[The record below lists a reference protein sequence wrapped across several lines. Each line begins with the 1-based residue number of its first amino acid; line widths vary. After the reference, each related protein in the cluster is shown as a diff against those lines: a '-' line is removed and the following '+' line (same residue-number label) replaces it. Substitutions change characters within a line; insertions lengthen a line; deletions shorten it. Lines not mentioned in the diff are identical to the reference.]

1 MTREVIQTDQAPA
14 AVGPYSQAIKTGNM
28 VFTAGQIPLD
38 PATMKI
44 VDGGIQA
51 QTKQVMKNLSKV
63 LEAAGTGF
71 GDVVK
76 TTIFLQ
82 RMSDFPAVNEV
93 YSENFTALPPARS
106 TVAVAELP
114 LGAEV
119 EIEMVAI
126 TG

>member
-1 MTREVIQTDQAPA
+1 MTREVIHTDAAPA

-38 PATMKI
+38 PSTMKI
-44 VDGGIQA
+44 VDGDIQA
-51 QTKQVMKNLSKV
+51 QTRQVMTNMSKV

-71 GDVVK
+71 GNVVK
-76 TTIFLQ
+76 ATIFLQ
-82 RMSDFPAVNEV
+82 RMSDFPAVNEI
-93 YSENFTALPPARS
+93 YGEYFTEAPPARS

-126 TG
+126 T

>member
-1 MTREVIQTDQAPA
+1 MTREVIHTEDAPA

-38 PATMKI
+38 PATMKM
-44 VDGGIQA
+44 VDGDIQA
-51 QTKQVMKNLSKV
+51 QTKQVMTNLGKV
-63 LEAAGTGF
+63 LEAAGANF
-71 GDVVK
+71 GTVVK

-82 RMSDFPAVNEV
+82 RMSDFPAVNEI
-93 YSENFTALPPARS
+93 YAGYFTATPPARS

-119 EIEMVAI
+119 EIEAVAL
-126 TG
+126 TS